1 MTAGVRLHQTFT
13 FRACGVPELEQFPK
27 IYAVAGGLTLM
38 QTPTPAVAGFLF
50 YQYTKRQQQFFFFSY
65 LMVQIFILK
74 FCWFKLWFNCSVV
87 LIYGLSITALGVHS
101 GTSICR
107 NLEIKCWSLSVPL
120 HLQCQSKRCTT
131 ACHFQHVLAPKYPP
145 CPLRSRVVPLCSL
158 LICLSKLQFVAS
170 LSEPRPRNVILQ
182 IRYTPLTVFSTPSQ
196 EVEIRLTVSLPPL
209 SRARLGG
216 GLLELGFHACL
227 GIGRGNA
234 AFCDLFME
242 KEKIGRQLR

>member
-1 MTAGVRLHQTFT
+1 MWCARARTVPQNLCSGWWIDLNANSHTCSCRIFILPVHKVTA
-13 FRACGVPELEQFPK
+13 
-27 IYAVAGGLTLM
+27 AV
-38 QTPTPAVAGFLF
+38 
-50 YQYTKRQQQFFFFSY
+50 FFFSY

-242 KEKIGRQLR
+242 KEKIGSDEGFIDGEIRAAWLHSAI